1 MPQLITVENR
11 LIRINPKE
19 NRLEISSNN
28 GATWMVRCPLGKMY
42 GHYKDILW
50 FHGKLFALTDT
61 GIWRSVNQGAVW
73 ARCGS
78 GKIVENLVAL
88 QDGGQY
94 LYGLSSDGDLWRSHD
109 EGANWIHKG

>member
-1 MPQLITVENR
+1 MPQLINVENR
-11 LIRINPKE
+11 LIRINLKE

-28 GATWMVRCPLGKMY
+28 GATWMVRCSLGKRY

-61 GIWRSVNQGAVW
+61 GIWRSVNQGADW
-73 ARCGS
+73 GRCGS
-78 GKIVENLVAL
+78 GKIVESLVAL

-94 LYGLSSDGDLWRSHD
+94 LYGLSSDGDLWRSQD